1 MDRRA
6 GCAVDGSNGSDG
18 FDKGL
23 NRREWVAGDGSD
35 RFDRGLN
42 QRGWVAVF
50 DRGLLCRAWSARSG
64 SCLVEEVFV
73 VLGRRGLGFAYWSAR
88 FGFCVLVGVGHGV
101 GFFFFFFLFKY
112 GFFFSG
118 GISVGS
124 GQWWHGGSAVV
135 VTGQWRRC
143 DRG

>member
-1 MDRRA
+1 MDWRA
-6 GCAVDGSNGSDG
+6 GCAGDGSDGFDG

-23 NRREWVAGDGSD
+23 NWRGWVAGDGSD
-35 RFDRGLN
+35 GFDRGLN
-42 QRGWVAVF
+42 QRGWVVVF
-50 DRGLLCRAWSARSG
+50 DRGLLCRAWSARSW

-88 FGFCVLVGVGHGV
+88 SGFSVLVGVGHGV
-101 GFFFFFFLFKY
+101 GFIFFFKY